1 MKETGMVQMYKNNKC
16 DVWYIKL
23 IHFIINLLLLLFPKC
38 FRQRKKKQCK
48 NYTKFNATLNSIVK
62 QMAEVE
68 SLNEEMHWKWICFI
82 NKNLCAK
89 TISLSI
95 IFFK

>member
-1 MKETGMVQMYKNNKC
+1 MWCLIYKIDSFYNQ
-16 DVWYIKL
+16 
-23 IHFIINLLLLLFPKC
+23 FIATVIPKV
-38 FRQRKKKQCK
+38 FSSKKKKKQCK